1 MTSIQILFLG
11 FCVLGLFGS
20 LSLVTPHVLWNDL
33 TYFFRKDRKEYLT
46 FSNRYH
52 GKMYLVIGLISFV
65 LFLVSWFVRIV
76 VSLYAVFFVYIA
88 FWMLAEV
95 LIQIHW
101 LRKSK
106 KDQKKSSPFIIRNYA
121 CNISTIFSLKSGRSS
136 GVRLVTSLL
145 STTTGSSL
153 TIAPA
158 QPTSGRTVSQAVIV
172 RPFVS
177 PVWINN

>member
-33 TYFFRKDRKEYLT
+33 TYFFRKDRKEYLR

-106 KDQKKSSPFIIRNYA
+106 KD
-121 CNISTIFSLKSGRSS
+121 
-136 GVRLVTSLL
+136 
-145 STTTGSSL
+145 
-153 TIAPA
+153 
-158 QPTSGRTVSQAVIV
+158 
-172 RPFVS
+172 
-177 PVWINN
+177 